1 MEEIRDDGT
10 TLDVAEEV
18 GVATSSA
25 ALRAVARLVDAAVAC
40 RAPRVA
46 THLMP
51 DDRQGWAASYALA
64 NCYRDGQEGVGPHS
78 GGPPPSQRQAKQVS

>member
-1 MEEIRDDGT
+1 MDEGG

-18 GVATSSA
+18 GAATPSA
-25 ALRAVARLVDAAVAC
+25 TLQVVARLVDAAVAS
-40 RAPRVA
+40 RAARLA
-46 THLMP
+46 TQLMP

-78 GGPPPSQRQAKQVS
+78 GGLPPSHLQAKPVI